1 MIMTTMELEAQKA
14 MLAREILSID
24 DIELVK
30 KLKQAVS
37 RIIAKANAKQEE
49 AEEDLTPYTME
60 EINSWIDEAEAEE
73 EAGIPGIPH
82 EEVFRN
88 MEKKYPWLCKYQ

>member
-30 KLKQAVS
+30 K
-37 RIIAKANAKQEE
+37 
-49 AEEDLTPYTME
+49 
-60 EINSWIDEAEAEE
+60 
-73 EAGIPGIPH
+73 
-82 EEVFRN
+82 
-88 MEKKYPWLCKYQ
+88 KYPWL

>member
-30 KLKQAVS
+30 K
-37 RIIAKANAKQEE
+37 E
-49 AEEDLTPYTME
+49 
-60 EINSWIDEAEAEE
+60 
-73 EAGIPGIPH
+73 
-82 EEVFRN
+82 
-88 MEKKYPWLCKYQ
+88 YPWLYDKYQ

>member
-1 MIMTTMELEAQKA
+1 MTTMELEAQKA

-24 DIELVK
+24 DMELVK
-30 KLKQAVS
+30 KLKQTIS
-37 RIIAKANAKQEE
+37 RTIAKAKAKKEE
-49 AEEDLTPYTME
+49 VKEDLTPYTME

-73 EAGIPGIPH
+73 EAGIEGTPH